1 MHVRFRGCDRTL
13 LYRLLESG
21 IAAGGAGAVKQA
33 YMTCLALFSVVT
45 LKTAIEN
52 QYFYGLT
59 NLGIG
64 MRGALSTVS
73 GSPREKRERGKGL
86 GGASFVT

>member
-1 MHVRFRGCDRTL
+1 M
-13 LYRLLESG
+13 ESG
-21 IAAGGAGAVKQA
+21 IATGGAGAVKQA
-33 YMTCLALFSVVT
+33 YVTCLALFSVVT

-52 QYFYGLT
+52 QYFYRLT

-73 GSPREKRERGKGL
+73 RWHCSQTTLGTGGRVGGGGL
-86 GGASFVT
+86 